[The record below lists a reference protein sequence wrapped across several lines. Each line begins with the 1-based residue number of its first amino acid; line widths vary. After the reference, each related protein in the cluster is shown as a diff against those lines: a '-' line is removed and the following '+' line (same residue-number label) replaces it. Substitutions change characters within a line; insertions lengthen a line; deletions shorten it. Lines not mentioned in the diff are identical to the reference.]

1 MLMQGL
7 KARPMIPW
15 FQFTSFNI
23 GPLTIQVWGL
33 FVALGMLLSLW
44 LLKNQTKNNPDQKK
58 IFDIAFWVIMW
69 GFVGARLGHVLLYEP
84 QFFLAHPLDIFKIW
98 HGGMSSFGSF
108 AGAGLVAWYLIR
120 KHKLNV
126 RELLDSFLYSLV
138 AGWMLGRVGC
148 FAIHDHL
155 GAASDCPLAIMT
167 PIGKRLDMAFLEI
180 LGLIPLALW
189 LYVGRQKVRTA
200 GERSLIILAYYSTLR
215 LILDFWR
222 ATDIAA
228 ADSRFLGLT
237 PAQYFSIVLLVFCV
251 FSFYKTKSR
260 NGVRNEP

>member
-1 MLMQGL
+1 
-7 KARPMIPW
+7 MIPW

-69 GFVGARLGHVLLYEP
+69 GFIGARLGHVLFYEP
-84 QFFLAHPLDIFKIW
+84 LFFLKNPLDIFKIW
-98 HGGMSSFGSF
+98 QGGMSSIGSF
-108 AGAGLVAWYLIR
+108 IGAGLAAWYLIH
-120 KHKLNV
+120 KNKLNIK
-126 RELLDSFLYSLV
+126 ELADTFLYSSV

-155 GAASDCPLAIMT
+155 GAASGCPLAIMT

-189 LYVGRQKVRTA
+189 LYLGRQKVRPA
-200 GERSLIILAYYSTLR
+200 GERSLIILAYYSALR

-228 ADSRFLGLT
+228 ADSRLLGLT
-237 PAQYFSIVLLVFCV
+237 PAQYFSIMGLALAIFWL
-251 FSFYKTKSR
+251 YTIKRKK
-260 NGVRNEP
+260 